1 VAASG
6 GAQQAP
12 PGDPV
17 GPWASVQAPR
27 PGAPAHAATGPAA
40 PAPRPGPAPAPRPG
54 PAPAPRPGPA
64 RAPRPGASWDED
76 GPDRTANQALAGYT
90 ARAEELFTRIE
101 HCLAKGA
108 DCTTL
113 SAPVYELADDL
124 ASVGSHKPLVKAM
137 RELAEALRDSLNP
150 RPELAAARKAFAD
163 ALVPPPPGRARR
175 HEWWRAP
182 GS

>member
-6 GAQQAP
+6 AAQQAP
-12 PGDPV
+12 PGDP
-17 GPWASVQAPR
+17 A
-27 PGAPAHAATGPAA
+27 GAAA
-40 PAPRPGPAPAPRPG
+40 P
-54 PAPAPRPGPA
+54 
-64 RAPRPGASWDED
+64 APRPGASWDED
-76 GPDRTANQALAGYT
+76 GPDRAANQALAGYT

-124 ASVGSHKPLVKAM
+124 ASVGSHKPLVEAM
-137 RELAEALRDSLNP
+137 RELAEALRDSPNP
-150 RPELAAARKAFAD
+150 RPELAAAREAFAD